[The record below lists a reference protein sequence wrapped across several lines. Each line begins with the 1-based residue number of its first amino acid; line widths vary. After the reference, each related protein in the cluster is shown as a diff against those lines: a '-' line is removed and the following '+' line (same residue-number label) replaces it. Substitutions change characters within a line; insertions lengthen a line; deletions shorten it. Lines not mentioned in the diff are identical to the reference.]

1 LASVVLNTY
10 LGNIKMEIFILIG
23 VVLVGL
29 VVLLWFKTK
38 KTTVVKAEEPVV
50 AQAEVA
56 PVVVKEEPVVA
67 QAEVAPVV
75 VKEEP
80 VLQEKVEQVESVTV
94 IDEVVP
100 EVVKPAKKPKAKKPS
115 VSQPTAPKPKRTRKP
130 KA

>member
-1 LASVVLNTY
+1 
-10 LGNIKMEIFILIG
+10 MEIFILIG

-38 KTTVVKAEEPVV
+38 KTTVVKAEEPVI
-50 AQAEVA
+50 
-56 PVVVKEEPVVA
+56 A

-100 EVVKPAKKPKAKKPS
+100 EVVKPAKKPKAKKPT
-115 VSQPTAPKPKRTRKP
+115 VSQSTAPKPKRTRKP

>member
-1 LASVVLNTY
+1 
-10 LGNIKMEIFILIG
+10 MEIFILIG

-38 KTTVVKAEEPVV
+38 KTTVVKAEET
-50 AQAEVA
+50 
-56 PVVVKEEPVVA
+56 VVA

-94 IDEVVP
+94 IDEGVP